1 MSEFKH
7 NPNKGNLFRNKF
19 KKEGSKEPDYK
30 GTLAMPDGK
39 QMELAGWINTRTNEQ
54 GQEEQYFG
62 LSLSEPY
69 EKPAEEVEEKVEEPV
84 PVAEPVKDTT
94 LPF

>member
-7 NPNKGNLFRNKF
+7 NPNKGNLFRNKY

-39 QMELAGWINTRTNEQ
+39 QMELAGWINTRTNEE
-54 GQEEQYFG
+54 GKEEQYFG
-62 LSLSEPY
+62 LSMSEPY
-69 EKPAEEVEEKVEEPV
+69 EKPVEKTAEPV
-84 PVAEPVKDTT
+84 AAAEPVKDSS

>member
-7 NPNKGNLFRNKF
+7 NPNKGNLFKNKY

-39 QMELAGWINTRTNEQ
+39 QMELAGWINERTNEE
-54 GQEEQYFG
+54 GKKEKYFG

-69 EKPAEEVEEKVEEPV
+69 EKPAEEKEEPV
-84 PVAEPVKDTT
+84 AAAEPVKDDT